1 MAVTAAALQ
10 AALGTTFG
18 APTVLQE
25 LAPYGSTLQY
35 WLVNG
40 GTTHPGRCKMLSTTA
55 SDNAAT
61 QATAVVTA
69 LGTGPA

>member
-1 MAVTAAALQ
+1 MAVSAAALQ

-18 APTVLQE
+18 APQVLQE

-35 WLVNG
+35 WLCNG
-40 GTTHPGRCKMLSTTA
+40 GTTHPGRCKMVSTTA

-61 QATAVVTA
+61 QAAAVLTA
-69 LGTGPA
+69 LNAGPA